1 MFIYRYI
8 AQNIHLFL
16 VYIIHLFQVD
26 TLLHIQYNKHVFD
39 TQIGGFK
46 MLRYK
51 IDILDA
57 LKQVG
62 FSSYKIRKDKLIG
75 EAQMQKIRIGEIAS
89 KDTLNTICRLLNC
102 QPGDILEYVPDKP
115 DQKPE

>member
-1 MFIYRYI
+1 
-8 AQNIHLFL
+8 
-16 VYIIHLFQVD
+16 
-26 TLLHIQYNKHVFD
+26 
-39 TQIGGFK
+39 

-102 QPGDILEYVPDKP
+102 QPGDILEYVPDEP

>member
-1 MFIYRYI
+1 
-8 AQNIHLFL
+8 
-16 VYIIHLFQVD
+16 
-26 TLLHIQYNKHVFD
+26 
-39 TQIGGFK
+39 

-75 EAQMQKIRIGEIAS
+75 EAQIQKIRIGEIAS

-102 QPGDILEYVPDKP
+102 QPGDILEYVPDEP
-115 DQKPE
+115 DQTSE

>member
-1 MFIYRYI
+1 
-8 AQNIHLFL
+8 
-16 VYIIHLFQVD
+16 
-26 TLLHIQYNKHVFD
+26 
-39 TQIGGFK
+39 

-62 FSSYKIRKDKLIG
+62 FSSYRIRKDKLIG

-102 QPGDILEYVPDKP
+102 QPGDILEYVPDEP
-115 DQKPE
+115 DQKSE

>member
-1 MFIYRYI
+1 
-8 AQNIHLFL
+8 
-16 VYIIHLFQVD
+16 
-26 TLLHIQYNKHVFD
+26 
-39 TQIGGFK
+39 

-75 EAQMQKIRIGEIAS
+75 EAQIQKIRIGEIAS

>member
-1 MFIYRYI
+1 
-8 AQNIHLFL
+8 
-16 VYIIHLFQVD
+16 
-26 TLLHIQYNKHVFD
+26 
-39 TQIGGFK
+39 

-62 FSSYKIRKDKLIG
+62 FSSYRIRKDKLIG

-89 KDTLNTICRLLNC
+89 KDSLNTICRLLNC
-102 QPGDILEYVPDKP
+102 QPGDILEYVPDEP
-115 DQKPE
+115 DQKSE

>member
-1 MFIYRYI
+1 
-8 AQNIHLFL
+8 
-16 VYIIHLFQVD
+16 
-26 TLLHIQYNKHVFD
+26 
-39 TQIGGFK
+39 

-62 FSSYKIRKDKLIG
+62 FSSYRIRKDKLIG
-75 EAQMQKIRIGEIAS
+75 EAQMQKIRVGEIAS

-102 QPGDILEYVPDKP
+102 QPGDILEYVPDEP
-115 DQKPE
+115 DQKSE